1 MVVHSQSRTSHV
13 KLMKGFGGV
22 RRCWRLLMTMMA
34 TPIAPY
40 MLSSFAAVLYLLHA
54 FQKKSKKGNETPK
67 SDMDLVKLRLQGC

>member
-1 MVVHSQSRTSHV
+1 
-13 KLMKGFGGV
+13 
-22 RRCWRLLMTMMA
+22 
-34 TPIAPY
+34 